1 MEKTFWKDLFL
12 NLSCSRL
19 TLQNPRAAF
28 LKSLEIYQHVTTS
41 KCFLGM
47 PTRSYTCPGFIFV
60 DSSLLCLFPRVSQP
74 YIFPL
79 VFGYEERQ
87 SPFPSRLPILGFSV
101 LSHGE
106 SIFCCVEAHGP
117 NTKQRWTSNTNGRE
131 FCSWTARLEGKPW
144 AKGCE
149 TFENLRIFAL
159 VEQFWIFE

>member
-1 MEKTFWKDLFL
+1 MFDFKLFKTYSLPL
-12 NLSCSRL
+12 RL
-19 TLQNPRAAF
+19 LQNNAKSTCCISQVTRNIRACDNF
-28 LKSLEIYQHVTTS
+28 KV
-41 KCFLGM
+41 FPGR

-117 NTKQRWTSNTNGRE
+117 NTKQRWTSTTNGRE

-149 TFENLRIFAL
+149 TFENLGIFAL
-159 VEQFWIFE
+159 FEHLLIFD